1 MQPNAVFCSVVDRKP
16 YEQLSNDDAMLL
28 TTRTTSTSG
37 SMNQTQNPFKMRG
50 KDKISN
56 MMFGTRDESV
66 ELMMQNSTSMG
77 STMKTK

>member
-37 SMNQTQNPFKMRG
+37 SMNQTQNPFKNRG